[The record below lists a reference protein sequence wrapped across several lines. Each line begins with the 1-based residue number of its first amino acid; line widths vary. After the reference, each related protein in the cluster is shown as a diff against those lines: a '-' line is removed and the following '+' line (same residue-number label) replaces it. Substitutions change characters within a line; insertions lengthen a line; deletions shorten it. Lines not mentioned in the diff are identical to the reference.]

1 MKQDKTQEETQDLN
15 GDYTR
20 VTEILSP
27 FSGLDRVPK
36 AILKNAADRGTRVHK
51 VCEGIVRGI
60 GEWDVDV
67 EISGYV
73 SSFRK

>member
-1 MKQDKTQEETQDLN
+1 MIQDKIQEENQDAPQDSN
-15 GDYTR
+15 DYTR

-51 VCEGIVRGI
+51 VCEGIVQGL
-60 GEWDVDV
+60 GD
-67 EISGYV
+67 
-73 SSFRK
+73 